1 MESLEED
8 LTCSV
13 CYSLFDDPR
22 VLPCSHTFCKSCLD
36 NVLQVSTNFS
46 IWRPLR
52 LPLKCPNC
60 RSMVEL
66 PPTGVEALP
75 INVSLRAII
84 EKYQRDVQPHAPLC
98 PEHPRQPLNVYCVQD
113 CKLIC
118 GLCLTVGQ
126 HQGHTIDDLQ
136 TAYVK
141 ARNTPEKLVERLT
154 DKHWEDVC
162 RLVEELE
169 EEKSQYESLIRRDQ
183 DAVALFFRDLES
195 LLLRKKDAFMKV
207 LDKANEQVAST
218 YKPLIEKLKD
228 MKEEQL
234 ELVSLIS
241 CISEEE
247 SALVFLE
254 KMHQLTERVDALTR
268 TELPEVPSLHIS
280 PHVDEFLTQHW
291 TNVTIG
297 RLEHGPVP
305 EISCQVKR
313 HTTKEPASKSGQRWK
328 CRPLMF
334 GAFLMLLLSLVLLWF
349 DSIDKVSLGLPFLSQ
364 ICQELSDLAGTLS
377 KSISIPGLGTS
388 LDCLAYDLSQKFC
401 SYVSA
406 LRESTY
412 EHVTFFF
419 NALQLC

>member
-1 MESLEED
+1 MENLEED

-22 VLPCSHTFCKSCLD
+22 VLPCSHTFCKTCLD

-84 EKYQRDVQPHAPLC
+84 EKYQRDSQPRAPLC

-118 GLCLTVGQ
+118 GLCLTIGQ

-136 TAYVK
+136 TAYIK
-141 ARNTPEKLVERLT
+141 AHNTPAKLIERLT
-154 DKHWEDVC
+154 DKHWEEVC
-162 RLVEELE
+162 SLVEKLE
-169 EEKSQYESLIRRDQ
+169 QEKSRYEGLIRQ
-183 DAVALFFRDLES
+183 DREAVAQFFQGLES

-207 LDKANEQVAST
+207 LDKANEQLACT

-228 MKEEQL
+228 MKEEQQ

-254 KMHQLTERVDALTR
+254 KLHQMTERVDALTQ

-280 PHVDEFLTQHW
+280 PDVEEFLKEHW
-291 TNVTIG
+291 NNIIIG

-313 HTTKEPASKSGQRWK
+313 RSTKEQPSKSGQTRTW
-328 CRPLMF
+328 CSLMSGIF
-334 GAFLMLLLSLVLLWF
+334 LVLLLFLLLLWLSSV
-349 DSIDKVSLGLPFLSQ
+349 DEVSLGFPILSQ
-364 ICQELSDLAGTLS
+364 ISQELSSLAGKLS
-377 KSISIPGLGTS
+377 LTFHGSGTH
-388 LDCLAYDLSQKFC
+388 LYCLVYDLSQKFC
-401 SYVSA
+401 SYISA
-406 LRESTY
+406 LEESTY
-412 EHVTFFF
+412 QHVAFFF
-419 NALQLC
+419 KTLQ